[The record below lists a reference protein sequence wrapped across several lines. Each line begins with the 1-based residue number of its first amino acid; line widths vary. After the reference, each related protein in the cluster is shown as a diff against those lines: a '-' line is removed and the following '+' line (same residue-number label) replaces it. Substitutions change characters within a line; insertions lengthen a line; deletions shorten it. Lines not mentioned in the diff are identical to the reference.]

1 MADLQEQETHE
12 HFRFALK
19 PFQKWREAARRGR
32 AAKSAGNDKFATV
45 DESIALMR
53 RGSELIKLRSASK
66 KYPRTYFLDSEL
78 ANISWT
84 PSKKGDRAKI
94 PVNTVK
100 EIREGTVSDAF
111 SQCSEVFPEERCF
124 TLIHGESFAT
134 LDLVAANREEA
145 MHWMIGLR
153 YLMAQHY
160 GENEPTRRQK
170 ARDLWLRGIYTAAD
184 KSGDGLL
191 SIDEV
196 YFLMHKLNVKI
207 SNRQVRENFKAAD
220 TDTVNSSGL
229 LDFEEFANFYKSIS
243 TRRELYML
251 LLKYGN
257 SKENMTV
264 QELLN
269 FLRIEQRVT
278 ECDEEYCSNIIQ
290 TYEPADSN
298 KKNMLLGIDG
308 FTSYLLSADG
318 EIFNPEHSDVY
329 QDMTR
334 PLSHYFIASSHNTYL
349 TGDQLASASSMDMY
363 VRVLQSGCRCLELD
377 CWDGKDGEPVVYHGY
392 TMTSKV
398 KFRYVILN
406 INDFAFLNNRYP
418 VILSLENHCSV
429 EQQKFMANF
438 MRDTF
443 KDKVMYSDMSDGK
456 DLPSPQELMGK
467 ILIKTK
473 KLPVALSEDL
483 EEGEVTEED
492 SADEMDECFKFR
504 SDENEVDHRAKERK
518 CRRTLASLQR
528 LRMNKED
535 DESDARGDLSSAIV
549 SSVASGNTSE
559 TRQRGLRH
567 TLKRSFSTKENKEK
581 KRKEVTKSRSFSTA
595 DEDPKTAKKVTKRK
609 RSRALSREM
618 GSKRTIRLS
627 RHLSDLVAYTQSRA
641 FKGLEVEED
650 EKHWE
655 VISIPE
661 PRAYRFTDTKAT
673 QFTRYTRYKLC
684 RIYPAG
690 YRIDSSN
697 PNPQTFWNCGCQ
709 LVALNY
715 QTEGR
720 MLQIN
725 RGKFRANGNCG
736 YVLKPDI
743 LCKESQSFDPMTRK
757 DIPGVSKKVL
767 KIRVISGQ
775 QLPKPKDSIL
785 GDRGE
790 IIDPYVE
797 VEIIGIPADTSK
809 YRTKTVID
817 NGFNP
822 VWEETMVFLLN
833 FPDIALVRFVVW
845 DEDPIGRDFIG
856 QMTLPFQSIMPGF
869 RHVHLEGLDQAT
881 VFCHVTIMDYT
892 TDKALDITDNIV
904 RERHQSGGV
913 KFKRRGILRNNS
925 S

>member
-1 MADLQEQETHE
+1 MFNCKTY
-12 HFRFALK
+12 FSVF
-19 PFQKWREAARRGR
+19 
-32 AAKSAGNDKFATV
+32 TV

-443 KDKVMYSDMSDGK
+443 KDILCILFFMLFDGK

-504 SDENEVDHRAKERK
+504 SDEVNPLKRNTRK
-518 CRRTLASLQR
+518 CILHPFVAFVCETLWLLTKATTTTRPPNLVMTRTD
-528 LRMNKED
+528 NETY
-535 DESDARGDLSSAIV
+535 DLSRN
-549 SSVASGNTSE
+549 SSILSSPE

-595 DEDPKTAKKVTKRK
+595 DEDPKKVTKRK

-650 EKHWE
+650 GENHWE

-892 TDKALDITDNIV
+892 TDKVSMT
-904 RERHQSGGV
+904 
-913 KFKRRGILRNNS
+913 
-925 S
+925 